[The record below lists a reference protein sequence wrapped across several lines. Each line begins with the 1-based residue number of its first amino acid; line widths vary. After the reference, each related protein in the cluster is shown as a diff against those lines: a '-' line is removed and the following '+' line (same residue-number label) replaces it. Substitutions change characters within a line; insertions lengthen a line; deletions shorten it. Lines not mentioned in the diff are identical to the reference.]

1 MVEGVT
7 MDKAA
12 MAERMRGA
20 EIINALLAHADCQV
34 ISADR
39 VVATLTIPGKVLDDA
54 FALVASVEDFE
65 P

>member
-1 MVEGVT
+1 MN
-7 MDKAA
+7 KAA

-20 EIINALLAHADCQV
+20 EIISALLAQADCQA
-34 ISADR
+34 ISADT

-54 FALVASVEDFE
+54 FAPVASVEDLE

>member
-1 MVEGVT
+1 M
-7 MDKAA
+7 
-12 MAERMRGA
+12 
-20 EIINALLAHADCQV
+20 

>member
-1 MVEGVT
+1 